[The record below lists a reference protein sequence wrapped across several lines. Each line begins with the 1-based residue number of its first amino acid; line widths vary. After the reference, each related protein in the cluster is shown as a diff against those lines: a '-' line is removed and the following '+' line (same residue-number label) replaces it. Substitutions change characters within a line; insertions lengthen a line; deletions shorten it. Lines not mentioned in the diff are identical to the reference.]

1 MAPKEKDCSNKTS
14 SGKATVRT
22 KSKSPAV
29 SPTTLGDLPDKLLE
43 HILVRVA
50 SPVWLARAA
59 ATCKRWRR
67 IVANDNFPFHMDHRL
82 PNPVAGHYHSRRR
95 PDGRDRSSR
104 LITFV
109 PSSSAAALGVD
120 ARRHFSLDFLP
131 GGRSSWELVDSH
143 GSLLLLAA
151 TSSTRRRGHRR
162 RLFPDLVVCE
172 PVTRRYKLIPRMEEM
187 KHQRCLGVFL
197 QGYLTSSSSNRSS
210 IMSSLRVICVVYIE
224 YSGVSDGMGTVRA
237 CVFDGSNSWKPR
249 PRSACWYMFKPSWNM
264 AKRGIHL
271 RGSEHARLL
280 GHAAGAVFW
289 AIGGDDTLL
298 VLDKRRTE
306 FEVLRLPGSVRASEL
321 RAIVDGGNGDN
332 DGKLRVVCLDEENVV
347 RVFATWRGQHSNGEW
362 VLQKSL
368 RLEESTMGLAGYK
381 AGRGGAA
388 MVVAAATAGSV
399 VLAPVE
405 EMTWMFSVDLETMEI
420 AECKEV
426 SVAVYPCELPWRPT
440 LRACVTRCERR
451 GRGRCSHIC
460 ICDDA

>member
-1 MAPKEKDCSNKTS
+1 
-14 SGKATVRT
+14 
-22 KSKSPAV
+22 
-29 SPTTLGDLPDKLLE
+29 
-43 HILVRVA
+43 
-50 SPVWLARAA
+50 
-59 ATCKRWRR
+59 
-67 IVANDNFPFHMDHRL
+67 
-82 PNPVAGHYHSRRR
+82 
-95 PDGRDRSSR
+95 
-104 LITFV
+104 
-109 PSSSAAALGVD
+109 
-120 ARRHFSLDFLP
+120 
-131 GGRSSWELVDSH
+131 
-143 GSLLLLAA
+143 
-151 TSSTRRRGHRR
+151 
-162 RLFPDLVVCE
+162 
-172 PVTRRYKLIPRMEEM
+172 
-187 KHQRCLGVFL
+187 
-197 QGYLTSSSSNRSS
+197 
-210 IMSSLRVICVVYIE
+210 MSSLRVICVVYIE

-237 CVFDGSNSWKPR
+237 CVFDPNGSNSWKPR